1 MKQIAKRVYN
11 NNVVLSENASGEE
24 IILVGKGLAFG
35 LNKGDLINT
44 DKIEKKF
51 ELKKEVNHK
60 FQELIQ
66 DVSMEEILI
75 CDDVINYIKKISN
88 KEIDDSIYVTLTDHI
103 VNMIDRLRQG
113 IDFDSAA
120 LLNIKSLYK
129 DEYKIALG
137 VIDILRT
144 RLDMNID
151 ESEANFIA
159 LHIVNAELNS
169 NMMQMYEI
177 TTIMEGILAVV
188 ENEFDIVK
196 EDNQFYDRFITHC
209 RFFVQRIVNRE
220 YLEKDPSTYEPMF
233 QVMKSLY
240 IDQLNC
246 VNKIVEHIERKYD
259 YTVEDDEKMYLLLHL
274 VKLTS

>member
-75 CDDVINYIKKISN
+75 CDDVINYIKKTSN

-137 VIDILRT
+137 AIDILRAK
-144 RLDMNID
+144 LNMNID

-159 LHIVNAELNS
+159 LHMVNAELNS

-188 ENEFDIVK
+188 ENEFDIDK
-196 EDNQFYDRFITHC
+196 EDNQFYGRFITHC

-240 IDQLNC
+240 VDQLNC
-246 VNKIVEHIERKYD
+246 VNKIVEYIERKYD

>member
-75 CDDVINYIKKISN
+75 CDDVINYIKKTSN

-137 VIDILRT
+137 VIDILRAK
-144 RLDMNID
+144 LDMNID

-177 TTIMEGILAVV
+177 TTIMEGILAVDV
-188 ENEFDIVK
+188 SI
-196 EDNQFYDRFITHC
+196 
-209 RFFVQRIVNRE
+209 
-220 YLEKDPSTYEPMF
+220 
-233 QVMKSLY
+233 
-240 IDQLNC
+240 
-246 VNKIVEHIERKYD
+246 
-259 YTVEDDEKMYLLLHL
+259 
-274 VKLTS
+274 

>member
-75 CDDVINYIKKISN
+75 CDDVINYIKKTSN

-120 LLNIKSLYK
+120 LLNIAPL
-129 DEYKIALG
+129 L
-137 VIDILRT
+137 
-144 RLDMNID
+144 
-151 ESEANFIA
+151 
-159 LHIVNAELNS
+159 
-169 NMMQMYEI
+169 QM
-177 TTIMEGILAVV
+177 GG
-188 ENEFDIVK
+188 K
-196 EDNQFYDRFITHC
+196 
-209 RFFVQRIVNRE
+209 
-220 YLEKDPSTYEPMF
+220 
-233 QVMKSLY
+233 
-240 IDQLNC
+240 
-246 VNKIVEHIERKYD
+246 
-259 YTVEDDEKMYLLLHL
+259 
-274 VKLTS
+274 

>member
-196 EDNQFYDRFITHC
+196 EDNQFYDRFITHF

-246 VNKIVEHIERKYD
+246 VNKIVEYIERKYD

>member
-103 VNMIDRLRQG
+103 VNMIDRLRQ
-113 IDFDSAA
+113 
-120 LLNIKSLYK
+120 
-129 DEYKIALG
+129 
-137 VIDILRT
+137 
-144 RLDMNID
+144 
-151 ESEANFIA
+151 
-159 LHIVNAELNS
+159 
-169 NMMQMYEI
+169 
-177 TTIMEGILAVV
+177 
-188 ENEFDIVK
+188 
-196 EDNQFYDRFITHC
+196 
-209 RFFVQRIVNRE
+209 
-220 YLEKDPSTYEPMF
+220 
-233 QVMKSLY
+233 
-240 IDQLNC
+240 
-246 VNKIVEHIERKYD
+246 
-259 YTVEDDEKMYLLLHL
+259 
-274 VKLTS
+274 

>member
-75 CDDVINYIKKISN
+75 CDDVINYIKKTSN

-137 VIDILRT
+137 VIDILRAK
-144 RLDMNID
+144 LDMNID

-188 ENEFDIVK
+188 ENEFDIDK
-196 EDNQFYDRFITHC
+196 EDNQFYDRFIIYC

-240 IDQLNC
+240 VDQLNC
-246 VNKIVEHIERKYD
+246 VNKIVEYIERKYD